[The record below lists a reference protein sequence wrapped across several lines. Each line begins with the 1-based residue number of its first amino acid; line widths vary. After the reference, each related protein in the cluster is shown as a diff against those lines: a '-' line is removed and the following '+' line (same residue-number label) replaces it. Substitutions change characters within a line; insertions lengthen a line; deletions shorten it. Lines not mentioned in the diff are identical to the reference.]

1 MYHSSPGLIEFEVA
15 VPCIVNTATIAG
27 GAEIVLR
34 WERYN
39 KKYNTR
45 TQQKRKVIDAFS
57 VGAPYKKKFGNG
69 NWSFGGDSTAAG

>member
-1 MYHSSPGLIEFEVA
+1 MEFEVT
-15 VPCIVNTATIAG
+15 VPCIVNTAKIAA
-27 GAEIVLR
+27 GAEIVLE

-39 KKYNTR
+39 TRYNGR
-45 TQQKRKVIDAFS
+45 NQQGKFKRKVIDAFS